1 MAKIN
6 NPMNENV
13 DLKLLE
19 EELKSF
25 LSQKE
30 EYNIENGQYLINTLS
45 SNISKILNLYYSKKF
60 LIIPTFFTIGNEE
73 EIQYYFN
80 CSNFGEKEDIIYK
93 IKIYP
98 SQSKLKQEIREKN
111 LLSFEFEGIDY
122 YVFITII
129 CFN

>member
-1 MAKIN
+1 MASIK

-80 CSNFGEKEDIIYK
+80 CSNFGEKEDTIYK

-98 SQSKLKQEIREKN
+98 SKSKLKQEIREKN
-111 LLSFEFEGIDY
+111 LLSFEFKGDY